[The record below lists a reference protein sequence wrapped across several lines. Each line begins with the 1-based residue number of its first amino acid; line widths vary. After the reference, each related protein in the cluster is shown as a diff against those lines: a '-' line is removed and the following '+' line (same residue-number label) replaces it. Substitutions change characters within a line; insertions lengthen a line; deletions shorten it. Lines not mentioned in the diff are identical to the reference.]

1 MRILILGGGQVG
13 STVAKNLV
21 TQSNN
26 AVTVIDND
34 EAALKNLGE
43 SLDIQTLIGNAAS
56 PSVLAAA
63 GAEDT
68 DLMLALT
75 RSDETNLVACALAK
89 HVFNI
94 PARIARV
101 RHGDIVE
108 YALSE
113 NGADNGQDAATTLS
127 LFDVS
132 DSICPEQLITEQ
144 LFGLFQYGTALQV
157 LNFAHSMV
165 QMVVTR
171 AQTGGAL
178 VGRLL
183 GEIHEELP
191 EEVDCQVFAIYRN
204 DSLIV
209 PTAQTKVIHGDEVFL
224 IAQTEHI
231 PLILATL
238 HPDAKPAKKI
248 MIAGGGN
255 IGYRLARQAES
266 QFDVKIIEINP
277 KRAEWLSENLSSA
290 LVLAGSATDE
300 ALLAHEHVDEIDVFC
315 ALTNDDEDNI
325 MSGLLAK
332 NFGADRVISIINR
345 SSYVDLLQ
353 GNTIDIVVSPHLTT
367 IGSIL
372 AHIRRG
378 DIVAVYPLRRGE
390 AEVIEAVVHG
400 DRKTSK
406 IVGRPASQIKWPY
419 GCQLTAVVRDDV
431 FISGHKEVELQ
442 EGDHV
447 IFYVARRQ
455 VVHELEKM
463 LQVKLGF
470 F

>member
-21 TQSNN
+21 TQADN
-26 AVTVIDND
+26 AVTVIDID

-43 SLDIQTLIGNAAS
+43 SLDIQTLVGNAAS
-56 PSVLAAA
+56 PTVLAAA

-68 DLMLALT
+68 DLLLALT
-75 RSDETNLVACALAK
+75 RSDETNLVACSLAK

-108 YALSE
+108 YGLPETADDEESE
-113 NGADNGQDAATTLS
+113 HSVLS
-127 LFDVS
+127 LFSVS
-132 DSICPEQLITEQ
+132 ESICPEQLITEQ
-144 LFGLFQYGTALQV
+144 LFGLFQYATALQV
-157 LNFAHSMV
+157 LNFAHGTV

-171 AQTGGAL
+171 AQTGGLL

-183 GEIHEELP
+183 GEIHDDLP
-191 EEVDCQVFAIYRN
+191 DEVDCQIFAIYRN
-204 DSLIV
+204 DSLIL
-209 PTAQTKVIHGDEVFL
+209 PTSQTKLIHGDEVFFL
-224 IAQTEHI
+224 APQEHV
-231 PLILATL
+231 PLILKEL
-238 HPDAKPAKKI
+238 HPESKPAKKI

-255 IGYRLARQAES
+255 IGFRLARQAES
-266 QFDVKIIEINP
+266 LFDIKIIERNP
-277 KRAEWLSENLSSA
+277 KRADWLSENLSSA
-290 LVLAGSATDE
+290 LVLSGSGTDE
-300 ALLAHEHVDEIDVFC
+300 NLLSHEHVEEIDVFC

-332 NFGADRVISIINR
+332 NFGANRVISIVNR

-378 DIVAVYPLRRGE
+378 DIVAVHPLRRGE
-390 AEVIEAVVHG
+390 AEIIEAVVHG

-406 IVGRPASQIKWPY
+406 IIGRPFSQIKWPH
-419 GCQLTAVVRDDV
+419 GCQVAAVVRDDV
-431 FISGHKEVELQ
+431 FFGGHHEIELQ

-447 IFYVARRQ
+447 IFFVSRRQ